1 MSLDRANERNL
12 ASYVDLLGQHR
23 MLVMGTIS
31 PPLLTL
37 IAEVKKDSVRSF
49 NSLAGRINLIL
60 ENSCRTDS
68 I

>member
-1 MSLDRANERNL
+1 
-12 ASYVDLLGQHR
+12 
-23 MLVMGTIS
+23 MGTIS